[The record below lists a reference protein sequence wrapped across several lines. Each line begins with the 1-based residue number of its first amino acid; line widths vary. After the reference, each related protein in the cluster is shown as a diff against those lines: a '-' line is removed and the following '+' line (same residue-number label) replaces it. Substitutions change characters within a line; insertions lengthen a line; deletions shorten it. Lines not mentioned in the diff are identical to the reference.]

1 MEIFET
7 IIILRGDIR
16 EDKANA
22 TVKIYEDFLQK
33 YSTEKKVKIVNDIG
47 IKKLAYEIRGN
58 TRGYYFL
65 AYWQGE
71 SNNVTELERMLRTD
85 DDVIKFMT
93 VKNIEGVELL
103 DLKSSPKSEQ
113 IDALDVLLGFA
124 EYKKGVM

>member
-7 IIILRGDIR
+7 IIILRGNIR
-16 EDKANA
+16 EDKAKA
-22 TVKIYEDFLQK
+22 TVKTYEDFLQK
-33 YSTEKKVKIVNDIG
+33 YSTEKKVKIDDMG

-58 TRGYYFL
+58 TKGYYFL

-71 SNNVTELERMLRTD
+71 TSNVDELDRMLRTD

-93 VKNIEGVELL
+93 FKSSDCVKLL
-103 DLKSSPKSEQ
+103 DLESNPKSEQ

>member
-33 YSTEKKVKIVNDIG
+33 YSTEKKVKTDDIG

>member
-7 IIILRGDIR
+7 IIILRGNIG
-16 EDKANA
+16 EDKAKA

-33 YSTEKKVKIVNDIG
+33 YSTEKKVKIDDMG
-47 IKKLAYEIRGN
+47 IKKLAYEIRDN

-71 SNNVTELERMLRTD
+71 SNNITELERMLRTD

-93 VKNIEGVELL
+93 VKNIEGIELL

>member
-7 IIILRGDIR
+7 IIILRGNIR
-16 EDKANA
+16 EDKAKA
-22 TVKIYEDFLQK
+22 TIKRYEDFLQK
-33 YSTEKKVKIVNDIG
+33 YSTEKKVKIDDMG
-47 IKKLAYEIRGN
+47 IKKLAYEVKGN
-58 TRGYYFL
+58 TKGYYFL

-71 SNNVTELERMLRTD
+71 ISNVDELDRMLRTD

-93 VKNIEGVELL
+93 FKSSDCVELL
-103 DLKSSPKSEQ
+103 DLESSPKSEQ

>member
-7 IIILRGDIR
+7 IIILRGNIG
-16 EDKANA
+16 EDKAKA
-22 TVKIYEDFLQK
+22 TVKLYEDFLQK
-33 YSTEKKVKIVNDIG
+33 YSTEKKVKTDDIG

-93 VKNIEGVELL
+93 IKNIEGVELL
-103 DLKSSPKSEQ
+103 DLESSPKSEQ

>member
-7 IIILRGDIR
+7 IIILRGNIK
-16 EDKANA
+16 EDKAKA
-22 TVKIYEDFLQK
+22 TIKRYEDFLQK
-33 YSTEKKVKIVNDIG
+33 YSTEKKVKIDDMG

-71 SNNVTELERMLRTD
+71 TSNVDKLERMLRTD

-93 VKNIEGVELL
+93 VKNIEGIELL

>member
-7 IIILRGDIR
+7 IIILRGNIG
-16 EDKANA
+16 EDKAKA

-33 YSTEKKVKIVNDIG
+33 YSTEKKVKTDDIG

-71 SNNVTELERMLRTD
+71 SNNITELERMLRTD

-103 DLKSSPKSEQ
+103 DLKPNPKSEQ

>member
-7 IIILRGDIR
+7 IIILRGNIR
-16 EDKANA
+16 EDKAKA

-33 YSTEKKVKIVNDIG
+33 YSTEKKVKTDDIG
-47 IKKLAYEIRGN
+47 IKQLAYEIRGN

-93 VKNIEGVELL
+93 IKNIEGVELL
-103 DLKSSPKSEQ
+103 DLESSPKSEQ